1 MFRSLLIANRGEIA
15 CRVIA
20 SARALGLR
28 TIAVQS
34 SADAGARHV
43 RLADEA
49 HLIGPPP
56 ARESYLSIDAILEAA
71 RASGA
76 EAVHPGYGFL
86 AENAEFAEAVIAAGL
101 VWVGPPP
108 SAIRAMGLKDA
119 AKALM
124 VEADVPVVPG
134 FQGDDQSAER
144 LAAAAAEIGFPVMIK
159 PVAGGGGKGMRV
171 VASAAEFPRALD
183 GAKREAAAAFG
194 DERVLLERYLP
205 RPRHVEIQVFAD
217 THGNVVHLN
226 ERDCSVQRR
235 HQKVVEEAPAP
246 GMSATLR
253 HAMGE
258 AARAAARAIGYV
270 GAGTLEF
277 LLDEPPAGG
286 GDPAFYFMEMN
297 TRLQV
302 EHPVTEMI
310 TGLDL
315 VALQLRV
322 AAGEPLGFDQGD
334 VRLDGHAIEVRLYAE
349 DPAKRFLPS
358 TGTLSMLRLPKENGH
373 VRVDTGV
380 AEGDA
385 VTVHYDPMIAK
396 LIVWDRDRPSALAR
410 LDEALRSTA
419 IVGVAS
425 NVAFLR
431 RLLRVPDF
439 AEGRLDTGMVEREKA
454 ALTPPAEAAP
464 DRVLALACLL
474 VLRTR
479 AEAARADV
487 ARRGDPH
494 SPWGRTDA
502 WRPNL
507 PAVETL
513 VLEEGGK
520 PRSVL
525 VRHGGASV
533 VLDLPGGP
541 CTVGGKVADDGGI
554 EAELDGVRVRAFG
567 FVRGLDVHLVLD
579 GVAWRFAL
587 PDPLNAAETVA
598 GGGAAVIAPM
608 PGKVVQV
615 LVEAGKRVAK
625 GTPVI
630 VLEAMKM
637 EHALAAPSDLEV
649 AEVACRPGDQVAE
662 GAVLVTFAES

>member
-28 TIAVQS
+28 TIAVHS
-34 SADAGARHV
+34 SADASSRHV

-56 ARESYLSIDAILEAA
+56 ARESYLSIDAILDAA

-108 SAIRAMGLKDA
+108 AAIRAMGLKDA

-124 VEADVPVVPG
+124 VEAGVPVVPG

-144 LAAAAAEIGFPVMIK
+144 LAIAAAEIGFPVMIK

-217 THGNVVHLN
+217 AHGNVVHLN
-226 ERDCSVQRR
+226 ERDCSIQRR

-246 GMSATLR
+246 GMSTTLR

-322 AAGEPLGFDQGD
+322 AAGERLPFDQPD

-358 TGTLSMLRLPKENGH
+358 TGTLSILRLPKENGH

-396 LIVWDRDRPSALAR
+396 LIVWDRDRQRALAR
-410 LDEALRSTA
+410 LDEALRGTA

-431 RLLRVPDF
+431 RLLRLPDF
-439 AEGRLDTGMVEREKA
+439 AEGRLDTGLVEREKA
-454 ALTPPAEAAP
+454 ALTPPTEAAP

-474 VLRTR
+474 VLRR
-479 AEAARADV
+479 REREARAAA

-494 SPWGRTDA
+494 SPWGRSDA

-513 VLEEGGK
+513 VLEEGGN
-520 PRSVL
+520 PRPVL
-525 VRHGGASV
+525 VRHGGAAI
-533 VLDLPGGP
+533 VLDLPDGP
-541 CTVGGKVADDGGI
+541 CTVGGTVTDDGTVD
-554 EAELDGVRVRAFG
+554 AEIAGVRVRACG
-567 FVRGLDVHLVLD
+567 FVRGLDVYVVLD
-579 GVAWRFAL
+579 GIAWRFAL

-598 GGGAAVIAPM
+598 GGAAAISAPM

-615 LVEAGKRVAK
+615 LVEPGKRVAK
-625 GTPVI
+625 GAPVI

-637 EHALAAPSDLEV
+637 EHALAAPADLEV

-662 GAVLVTFAES
+662 GAVLVTFAET